1 MQCKTNKLH
10 VFLFRL
16 FLEYTWK
23 IATTYVFNYSNVQR
37 TPEVPT
43 EAYHTHKKGWILFIC
58 MIRQS
63 LLALFMNMFRVGFIL
78 DRFGFVKYQRWLK
91 RIFESVPYTQKFTTI
106 QNRSYTF
113 LTCNIMMRLFV
124 HKNVTQTKN
133 DNQQT
138 TKGKCE
144 SLKIFLRYNFICKR
158 SCNFNLFVQ
167 KYKIYAK

>member
-1 MQCKTNKLH
+1 MQDKQIARFFIQVIFRIYMKNCYNICFQLLQRSTNTWSTYGGVSHTQK
-10 VFLFRL
+10 RL
-16 FLEYTWK
+16 N
-23 IATTYVFNYSNVQR
+23 IV
-37 TPEVPT
+37 
-43 EAYHTHKKGWILFIC
+43 C

-78 DRFGFVKYQRWLK
+78 VRFGFVKYQRWLK